1 MKVATLFA
9 LAIVLCFG
17 FATVQAQSCTFSLRC
32 VLGLAFLVDLIFGR
46 LV

>member
-17 FATVQAQSCTFSLRC
+17 FATVQAQSCTFPSA
-32 VLGLAFLVDLIFGR
+32 VLEASRFLLI
-46 LV
+46 

>member
-17 FATVQAQSCTFSLRC
+17 FATVQAQSTFPSAVCLR
-32 VLGLAFLVDLIFGR
+32 
-46 LV
+46 